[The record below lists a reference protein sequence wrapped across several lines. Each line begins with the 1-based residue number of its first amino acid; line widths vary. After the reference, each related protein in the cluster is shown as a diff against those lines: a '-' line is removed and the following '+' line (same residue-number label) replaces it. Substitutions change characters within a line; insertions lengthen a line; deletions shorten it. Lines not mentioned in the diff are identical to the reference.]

1 MPIPRKGTQQPKK
14 EEKEEREDDPI
25 LNEEDMDAQNEAE
38 ANPIVNNLDLYLGKS
53 PVTSAL
59 EEARI
64 RILEDKVKELQLVI
78 DKIPLSDIDNVTL
91 KYRCS
96 KKRWKFNPKN
106 EEPDFLM
113 TERVLKWTE
122 SELIRRGVN

>member
-1 MPIPRKGTQQPKK
+1 MENRMGKITIDKD
-14 EEKEEREDDPI
+14 EKEI
-25 LNEEDMDAQNEAE
+25 NQNIESRT
-38 ANPIVNNLDLYLGKS
+38 NVVD
-53 PVTSAL
+53 
-59 EEARI
+59 EARI

-91 KYRCS
+91 KYRGS

-113 TERVLKWTE
+113 TERVLKWTD
-122 SELIRRGVN
+122 SELIRRGVI